1 MRERKK
7 ADGKKCRLEI
17 KDYDAI
23 DTSGMI
29 DTSKP
34 LKFED
39 IGLRLPDVPPTQ
51 VISIRLPSALIN
63 ELRAISS
70 QADIPYQA
78 LIKLL
83 LSGSVSKFKK
93 GFIA

>member
-1 MRERKK
+1 MRERNKPDDKK
-7 ADGKKCRLEI
+7 RRQEI
-17 KDYDAI
+17 KDYDAV

-29 DTSKP
+29 DPSKV

-93 GFIA
+93 GFVA